1 LTLNIFN
8 RMIFEL
14 HQSTAAK
21 KHTSKILPPTYTQND
36 RVEVLAAAVAVI
48 GVHRR
53 SVASKYR
60 NSWDGMGSGAQ
71 FLSATSLRFMLP
83 NMNSC
88 FIIYPTMFNKNEP
101 RFSLRPQAILLS
113 HEKHD
118 FPWWARAWSDIKNIP
133 KDQMY
138 TARFCSDSNPGWNLL
153 CCSPSCIPWRW
164 QKCHRWWSFYCA
176 PVLAE
181 CSILINYVPKQKFG
195 ILVRDL
201 LFADDIAFTSHSE
214 IALKHQWT
222 VLAFFSD
229 MFWF

>member
-1 LTLNIFN
+1 
-8 RMIFEL
+8 
-14 HQSTAAK
+14 
-21 KHTSKILPPTYTQND
+21 
-36 RVEVLAAAVAVI
+36 
-48 GVHRR
+48 
-53 SVASKYR
+53 
-60 NSWDGMGSGAQ
+60 MGSGAQ

-164 QKCHRWWSFYCA
+164 QKCHRWWSFLLRTRFGRMFNLEKLRSKTKIRDPGTWSALCRWYCFHFTQRNSPQA
-176 PVLAE
+176 PMDR
-181 CSILINYVPKQKFG
+181 FG
-195 ILVRDL
+195 IFFGYVLVL
-201 LFADDIAFTSHSE
+201 KPATLQFA
-214 IALKHQWT
+214 LR
-222 VLAFFSD
+222 
-229 MFWF
+229 